1 MNNVTLIGRLT
12 RDPELH
18 MTPNGTDICNMG
30 IAVQRRG
37 RDDGADFVEV
47 KAFNAQAKTS
57 AEYLAKGRQVGI
69 SGHLRQ
75 DTWDD
80 KETGEKRSKLYVI
93 ANSVEF
99 LGSKPSG
106 DQEANGNGASA
117 EPVAAGASN
126 E

>member
-12 RDPELH
+12 RDPELI
-18 MTPNGTDICNMG
+18 TTSNGTDICNMG

-37 RDDGADFVEV
+37 REEGADFVEV

-69 SGHLRQ
+69 SGHLRL
-75 DTWDD
+75 DTWDNV
-80 KETGEKRSKLYVI
+80 EGEKRSKLYVI